1 MIKTRTLF
9 LLFATSL
16 AGATPCLAA
25 SASIDAQ
32 AAMPERILAL
42 HNRERAAVGSPPLV
56 WDPTLAASA
65 ASYGP
70 TLASLGRLAH
80 SPRETRPGQR

>member
-1 MIKTRTLF
+1 MTKTRSLF
-9 LLFATSL
+9 LIFATSL

-42 HNRERAAVGSPPLV
+42 HNRERGSGWGAAPGVG
-56 WDPTLAASA
+56 
-65 ASYGP
+65 
-70 TLASLGRLAH
+70 
-80 SPRETRPGQR
+80 